1 MIAQRNLFK
10 VDALSILI
18 MGSDGHA
25 YLLRRRRG
33 SVHVSLAELAK
44 WAEKRIWQI
53 EDIPSKEENLISSL
67 NEAYKRYLMCKSQ
80 ELELSA
86 DRWLCTAD
94 KIAGRVSSLVE
105 RGYEIPKTVIVY
117 VDKPPPLFATTVG
130 KRG

>member
-1 MIAQRNLFK
+1 MIAQRNLLK

-33 SVHVSLAELAK
+33 SIHVSMAELAK
-44 WAEKRIWQI
+44 WAERRIWQV
-53 EDIPSKEENLISSL
+53 EDIPSKEESLICSL
-67 NEAYKRYLMCKSQ
+67 NEAYERYLSCKEQ

-94 KIAGRVSSLVE
+94 RLAGRVSDLVE
-105 RGYEIPKTVIVY
+105 RGHEIPKTIIVHI
-117 VDKPPPLFATTVG
+117 DKPPPLFAPTVG

>member
-1 MIAQRNLFK
+1 MQAQRNLFK

-33 SVHVSLAELAK
+33 SVHVSLAELVK

-53 EDIPSKEENLISSL
+53 EDIPSIEENLICSL
-67 NEAYKRYLMCKSQ
+67 NEAYERYLMCKSQ

-105 RGYEIPKTVIVY
+105 RGHEIPKTVIVY

>member
-1 MIAQRNLFK
+1 MQAQRNLFK

-53 EDIPSKEENLISSL
+53 EDIPSIEENLICSL
-67 NEAYKRYLMCKSQ
+67 NEAYERYLMCKSQ

-105 RGYEIPKTVIVY
+105 RGHEIPKTVIVY

-130 KRG
+130 KCG

>member
-1 MIAQRNLFK
+1 MQAQRNLFK

-53 EDIPSKEENLISSL
+53 EDIPSIEENLICSL
-67 NEAYKRYLMCKSQ
+67 NEAYERYLMCKSQ

-105 RGYEIPKTVIVY
+105 RGHEIPKTVIVY

>member
-33 SVHVSLAELAK
+33 SIHVTLAELAK
-44 WAEKRIWQI
+44 WGEERIWQI
-53 EDIPSKEENLISSL
+53 ENIPTKDESLICSL
-67 NEAYKRYLMCKSQ
+67 NEAYERYLSCKSQ

-94 KIAGRVSSLVE
+94 ALAGRVSDLVE
-105 RGYEIPKTVIVY
+105 RGHEIPKTVIVY
-117 VDKPPPLFATTVG
+117 VDKPPPLIAVTNL

>member
-33 SVHVSLAELAK
+33 SIHVSLAELAK
-44 WAEKRIWQI
+44 WGEKRIWQI
-53 EDIPSKEENLISSL
+53 EDIPTKDESLICSL
-67 NEAYKRYLMCKSQ
+67 NEAYERYLSCKSQ

-94 KIAGRVSSLVE
+94 ALAGRVSDLVE
-105 RGYEIPKTVIVY
+105 RGHEMPKTVIVY
-117 VDKPPPLFATTVG
+117 VDKPPPLMAITSR